1 MESEIADHL
10 FPNPPATDWALEP
23 HPTETAEDETVE
35 DFTLAELAQ
44 ACKRLPPG
52 KATGPDGIPNEVL
65 AKVFLRKPNI
75 LLSVY
80 NNCLANTTFPSRW
93 KESRLVLLHK
103 GPSKP
108 TTEPSSYRPLYML
121 DSSGKLLERLILA
134 RLDTHLDSTGHRSPN
149 QYGFRQGSSTSD
161 AMERLLNA
169 AYGAALGA
177 AQHRDICVAVSLDV
191 KNAFNTAPWKKVDN
205 ALRAKNVPS
214 YLVKMI
220 RSYLQDRSIL
230 VGETLHRRSTT
241 CGVPQGS
248 VLGPALWNVF
258 YDDLLDMETPSG
270 VQLVAFA
277 DDVCV
282 IGIARTGEAAATL
295 LNPVLAKVSAWMEQN
310 GLKLAPTKTEA
321 VVLTRKNKYDNPEL
335 LVEGH
340 VIPIKQ
346 SMRYIG
352 VEIDTRLSFT
362 KHIQQASRK
371 ATDSAT
377 AIARLMPNIGGP
389 SQSKRALLGTVAN
402 SKMLYAS
409 PTWAVRGTKTAKNR
423 AELARAQRTVAL
435 RITRAYRT
443 VSGDASSVLA
453 SMLPADL
460 LATERARVRVR
471 LDDQTDVAPS
481 TVKNQERIIS
491 IAAWQARLMKKNIE
505 RLNTFDIAIYE
516 KEIEEFNFI
525 RSFKEWTKSIS
536 NRCKIKI
543 QGIQGIGD
551 NAQFEIELET
561 YIVNAM
567 KLFPCWSS
575 IMVSS
580 FGNGDPTVSSSR
592 VESNFNQLKNRLYK
606 QQVMPLRVDTFIQEI
621 LPYYRETFNLANNV
635 HIDEDSNCNIKNNCI
650 TSAHQSEQEL
660 YAIVHTSTLLLSS
673 HTFNEDNVYSNSLVL
688 DEHSYKCLM
697 CENGDL
703 RTGMHRYRLCKK
715 ALHLFGCSVP
725 ANQTK
730 EDCGEAPKSYF
741 NKQPTFEHVVFNKKG
756 LFKPII
762 HLKNGS
768 SLCHK
773 PILIPGTRKLVFSNT
788 YSADSLLSIL
798 ACSSAADSIGYKKIL
813 THAKV
818 INNTAQFILKMIT
831 QSSLKNI
838 YKERALLLLNNFD
851 NNMQVLVGG
860 LKQLNIIGTIK
871 KVAEKL
877 IEEFPFYRRINERTD
892 YLCENVSMTE
902 TSSTIIYLN
911 VFHGHID
918 LEREILHFY
927 LLISKVYTVPKCV
940 CGTKLDMAPERGKKS
955 PSTVAAKGDADEC

>member
-1 MESEIADHL
+1 MSTNDTFLKIL
-10 FPNPPATDWALEP
+10 TNVCCLPV
-23 HPTETAEDETVE
+23 ETAEEQEYYSSDYDE
-35 DFTLAELAQ
+35 
-44 ACKRLPPG
+44 
-52 KATGPDGIPNEVL
+52 PDGKFEN
-65 AKVFLRKPNI
+65 
-75 LLSVY
+75 
-80 NNCLANTTFPSRW
+80 
-93 KESRLVLLHK
+93 
-103 GPSKP
+103 
-108 TTEPSSYRPLYML
+108 
-121 DSSGKLLERLILA
+121 
-134 RLDTHLDSTGHRSPN
+134 
-149 QYGFRQGSSTSD
+149 
-161 AMERLLNA
+161 LN
-169 AYGAALGA
+169 
-177 AQHRDICVAVSLDV
+177 ICVTFSSEEWDSIKPRSKSYHEKRGIRDYDILTPFTWSNITVTGKCYITVRGRCVDCGPIFDRIIEDIRS
-191 KNAFNTAPWKKVDN
+191 KNARVMMKCIYSGNFNGSHKKRKK
-205 ALRAKNVPS
+205 LMGSAKE
-214 YLVKMI
+214 KTI
-220 RSYLQDRSIL
+220 I
-230 VGETLHRRSTT
+230 
-241 CGVPQGS
+241 S
-248 VLGPALWNVF
+248 VI
-258 YDDLLDMETPSG
+258 DK
-270 VQLVAFA
+270 
-277 DDVCV
+277 
-282 IGIARTGEAAATL
+282 GI
-295 LNPVLAKVSAWMEQN
+295 
-310 GLKLAPTKTEA
+310 
-321 VVLTRKNKYDNPEL
+321 
-335 LVEGH
+335 
-340 VIPIKQ
+340 
-346 SMRYIG
+346 
-352 VEIDTRLSFT
+352 
-362 KHIQQASRK
+362 
-371 ATDSAT
+371 
-377 AIARLMPNIGGP
+377 
-389 SQSKRALLGTVAN
+389 
-402 SKMLYAS
+402 
-409 PTWAVRGTKTAKNR
+409 
-423 AELARAQRTVAL
+423 
-435 RITRAYRT
+435 
-443 VSGDASSVLA
+443 ASSVYTRREANVIMLEVKSKA
-453 SMLPADL
+453 ILSSRLHDNPIIALGIYKRNSYSKVHPVTISFDATGGVCKKIKRYDNQLSGVVFLYEGVMNLFGKSFTVLSMLSEQRDNVSISLWLKRWLRCSLPLMSGIVQAFTQYNSLEKYLKVCFLILSSNIKPKIPTCFVRNDINHFIHLVTQWSPKELFSRSMGL
-460 LATERARVRVR
+460 LVYSTNMIEAKQILEAMFIVAFSPSDDKIIDTKMNSLHVIVR
-471 LDDQTDVAPS
+471 
-481 TVKNQERIIS
+481 RIL
-491 IAAWQARLMKKNIE
+491 R
-505 RLNTFDIAIYE
+505 E
-516 KEIEEFNFI
+516 KFRGKIEEFNFI

-621 LPYYRETFNLANNV
+621 LPYYRATLYSLTV
-635 HIDEDSNCNIKNNCI
+635 HINHDFNTCS
-650 TSAHQSEQEL
+650 QSEQEL

-673 HTFNEDNVYSNSLVL
+673 HTFNEDNVYSNSVVL

-730 EDCGEAPKSYF
+730 EDCGEARICLESKSYF

-892 YLCENVSMTE
+892 YLCENVSTTE

>member
-1 MESEIADHL
+1 MDEVESASGHSYIQFWLERFQRTPDQDDPPERLRGWAYRQLNLDALTSHLAIAPLPAFDENTPTDQAADQYISYLTSACDACMPPRAPPPHGKRQAHWWNQEIATLRDEYGRLRRSYHRAARRRESHEQLDVHRTAYKVKRKILRQAIRSSQTKCWSDLCRSVDFDPWGLPYKVVTKRIGRRRPGIEARGMESEIADHL

-23 HPTETAEDETVE
+23 HPPETAEDETVE

-108 TTEPSSYRPLYML
+108 TTEPSSYRPLCML

-149 QYGFRQGSSTSD
+149 QYGFRQGSSTSE

-169 AYGAALGA
+169 SHGAALGA

-282 IGIARTGEAAATL
+282 IG
-295 LNPVLAKVSAWMEQN
+295 
-310 GLKLAPTKTEA
+310 
-321 VVLTRKNKYDNPEL
+321 
-335 LVEGH
+335 
-340 VIPIKQ
+340 
-346 SMRYIG
+346 
-352 VEIDTRLSFT
+352 
-362 KHIQQASRK
+362 
-371 ATDSAT
+371 
-377 AIARLMPNIGGP
+377 
-389 SQSKRALLGTVAN
+389 
-402 SKMLYAS
+402 
-409 PTWAVRGTKTAKNR
+409 
-423 AELARAQRTVAL
+423 
-435 RITRAYRT
+435 
-443 VSGDASSVLA
+443 DASSVLA

-471 LDDQTDVAPS
+471 LDDQTEVAPS

-491 IAAWQARLMKKNIE
+491 IAAWQARWDQSDKGRWTYQLLPDVGRWLTKPPLTLTFRLTQRRRGSNAKADPAASSDKTEKKTKKKVKSKAILSSRLHDNPIIALGIYKRCDRYGEAIQDIGFDKFFLHFWSDLQLTIYRDSYSKVHPVTISFDATGGVCKKIKRYDNQLSGVIFLYEVAVSDQSLPLMSGIVQAFTQYNSLENLMKKNNE

-580 FGNGDPTVSSSR
+580 FGYGDPTVSSSR

-621 LPYYRETFNLANNV
+621 LPYYR
-635 HIDEDSNCNIKNNCI
+635 
-650 TSAHQSEQEL
+650 
-660 YAIVHTSTLLLSS
+660 
-673 HTFNEDNVYSNSLVL
+673 
-688 DEHSYKCLM
+688 
-697 CENGDL
+697 
-703 RTGMHRYRLCKK
+703 
-715 ALHLFGCSVP
+715 
-725 ANQTK
+725 
-730 EDCGEAPKSYF
+730 
-741 NKQPTFEHVVFNKKG
+741 
-756 LFKPII
+756 
-762 HLKNGS
+762 
-768 SLCHK
+768 
-773 PILIPGTRKLVFSNT
+773 
-788 YSADSLLSIL
+788 
-798 ACSSAADSIGYKKIL
+798 
-813 THAKV
+813 
-818 INNTAQFILKMIT
+818 
-831 QSSLKNI
+831 
-838 YKERALLLLNNFD
+838 
-851 NNMQVLVGG
+851 VGG

-871 KVAEKL
+871 NVAEKL

-892 YLCENVSMTE
+892 YLCENFSMTE

-911 VFHGHID
+911 VFDGQID

-927 LLISKVYTVPKCV
+927 LLISEVCTVPKCV

-955 PSTVAAKGDADEC
+955 PSTVAAKCDADEC

>member
-1 MESEIADHL
+1 MPPSGRESNRRRLHRNRRPTPNNAYFTADDVFHSLSTLSGAKNVGPDGLLGVFLFHLRSIIAYPLFLLFRRSLDEGIFPSILQLSSVTPVHKSGINHFSDLCRSVDFDPWGLPYKVVTKRIGRRRPGIEARGMESEIADHL

-23 HPTETAEDETVE
+23 HPPETAEDETVE

-44 ACKRLPPG
+44 ACKRLPP
-52 KATGPDGIPNEVL
+52 
-65 AKVFLRKPNI
+65 
-75 LLSVY
+75 
-80 NNCLANTTFPSRW
+80 
-93 KESRLVLLHK
+93 
-103 GPSKP
+103 
-108 TTEPSSYRPLYML
+108 
-121 DSSGKLLERLILA
+121 
-134 RLDTHLDSTGHRSPN
+134 
-149 QYGFRQGSSTSD
+149 
-161 AMERLLNA
+161 
-169 AYGAALGA
+169 
-177 AQHRDICVAVSLDV
+177 DV

-258 YDDLLDMETPSG
+258 YDDLLDMETPLG

-282 IGIARTGEAAATL
+282 IGIARTGEASATL

-346 SMRYIG
+346 SMRYLG

-453 SMLPADL
+453 SMLPADM

-491 IAAWQARLMKKNIE
+491 IAA
-505 RLNTFDIAIYE
+505 
-516 KEIEEFNFI
+516 
-525 RSFKEWTKSIS
+525 
-536 NRCKIKI
+536 
-543 QGIQGIGD
+543 
-551 NAQFEIELET
+551 
-561 YIVNAM
+561 
-567 KLFPCWSS
+567 
-575 IMVSS
+575 
-580 FGNGDPTVSSSR
+580 
-592 VESNFNQLKNRLYK
+592 
-606 QQVMPLRVDTFIQEI
+606 
-621 LPYYRETFNLANNV
+621 
-635 HIDEDSNCNIKNNCI
+635 
-650 TSAHQSEQEL
+650 
-660 YAIVHTSTLLLSS
+660 
-673 HTFNEDNVYSNSLVL
+673 
-688 DEHSYKCLM
+688 
-697 CENGDL
+697 
-703 RTGMHRYRLCKK
+703 
-715 ALHLFGCSVP
+715 
-725 ANQTK
+725 
-730 EDCGEAPKSYF
+730 
-741 NKQPTFEHVVFNKKG
+741 
-756 LFKPII
+756 
-762 HLKNGS
+762 
-768 SLCHK
+768 
-773 PILIPGTRKLVFSNT
+773 
-788 YSADSLLSIL
+788 
-798 ACSSAADSIGYKKIL
+798 
-813 THAKV
+813 
-818 INNTAQFILKMIT
+818 
-831 QSSLKNI
+831 
-838 YKERALLLLNNFD
+838 
-851 NNMQVLVGG
+851 
-860 LKQLNIIGTIK
+860 
-871 KVAEKL
+871 
-877 IEEFPFYRRINERTD
+877 
-892 YLCENVSMTE
+892 
-902 TSSTIIYLN
+902 
-911 VFHGHID
+911 
-918 LEREILHFY
+918 
-927 LLISKVYTVPKCV
+927 
-940 CGTKLDMAPERGKKS
+940 
-955 PSTVAAKGDADEC
+955 

>member
-1 MESEIADHL
+1 MDEVESASGHSYIQFWLERFQRTPDQDDPPERLRGWAYRQLNLDALTSHLAIAPLPAFDENTPTDQAADQYISYLTSACDACMPPRAPPPHGKRQAHWWNQEIATLRDEYGRLRRSYHRAARRRESHEQLDVHRTAYKVKRKILRQAIRSSQTKCWSDLCRSVDFDPWGLPYKVVTKRIGRRRPGIEARGMESEIADHL

-23 HPTETAEDETVE
+23 HPPETAEDETVE

-44 ACKRLPPG
+44 ACKRLPP
-52 KATGPDGIPNEVL
+52 
-65 AKVFLRKPNI
+65 
-75 LLSVY
+75 
-80 NNCLANTTFPSRW
+80 
-93 KESRLVLLHK
+93 
-103 GPSKP
+103 
-108 TTEPSSYRPLYML
+108 
-121 DSSGKLLERLILA
+121 
-134 RLDTHLDSTGHRSPN
+134 
-149 QYGFRQGSSTSD
+149 
-161 AMERLLNA
+161 
-169 AYGAALGA
+169 
-177 AQHRDICVAVSLDV
+177 
-191 KNAFNTAPWKKVDN
+191 
-205 ALRAKNVPS
+205 
-214 YLVKMI
+214 
-220 RSYLQDRSIL
+220 
-230 VGETLHRRSTT
+230 
-241 CGVPQGS
+241 
-248 VLGPALWNVF
+248 
-258 YDDLLDMETPSG
+258 
-270 VQLVAFA
+270 
-277 DDVCV
+277 
-282 IGIARTGEAAATL
+282 GEAAATL

-346 SMRYIG
+346 SMRYLG

-471 LDDQTDVAPS
+471 LDDQTEVAPS

-491 IAAWQARLMKKNIE
+491 IAAWQARWDQSDKGRWTYQLLPDVGRWLTKPPLTLTFRLTQRRRGSNAKADPAASSDKTEKKTKKKVKSKAILSSRLHDNPIIALGIYKRCDRYGEAIQDIGFDKFFLHFWSDLQLTIYRDSYSKVHPVTISFDATGGVCKKIKRYDNQLSGVIFLYEVAVSDQSLPLMSGIVQAFTQYNSLENLMKKNNE

-580 FGNGDPTVSSSR
+580 FGYGDPTVSSSR

-621 LPYYRETFNLANNV
+621 LPYYR
-635 HIDEDSNCNIKNNCI
+635 
-650 TSAHQSEQEL
+650 
-660 YAIVHTSTLLLSS
+660 
-673 HTFNEDNVYSNSLVL
+673 
-688 DEHSYKCLM
+688 
-697 CENGDL
+697 
-703 RTGMHRYRLCKK
+703 
-715 ALHLFGCSVP
+715 
-725 ANQTK
+725 
-730 EDCGEAPKSYF
+730 
-741 NKQPTFEHVVFNKKG
+741 
-756 LFKPII
+756 
-762 HLKNGS
+762 
-768 SLCHK
+768 
-773 PILIPGTRKLVFSNT
+773 
-788 YSADSLLSIL
+788 
-798 ACSSAADSIGYKKIL
+798 
-813 THAKV
+813 
-818 INNTAQFILKMIT
+818 
-831 QSSLKNI
+831 
-838 YKERALLLLNNFD
+838 
-851 NNMQVLVGG
+851 VGG

-871 KVAEKL
+871 NVAEKL

-892 YLCENVSMTE
+892 YLCENFSMTE

-911 VFHGHID
+911 VFDGQID

-927 LLISKVYTVPKCV
+927 LLISEVCTVPKCV

-955 PSTVAAKGDADEC
+955 PSTVAAKCDADEC